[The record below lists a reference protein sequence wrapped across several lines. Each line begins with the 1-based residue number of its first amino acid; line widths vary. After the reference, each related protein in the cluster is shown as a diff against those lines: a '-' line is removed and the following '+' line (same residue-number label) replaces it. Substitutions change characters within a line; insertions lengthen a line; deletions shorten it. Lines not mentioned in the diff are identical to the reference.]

1 MRFSG
6 LLCLASALAV
16 AFAEA
21 DFYSVRTTLEK
32 DWSGSSDSPN
42 KYFREY
48 SVRFIFDK
56 ALTGASPNWI
66 SSSC

>member
-6 LLCLASALAV
+6 LLCLAGALAS
-16 AFAEA
+16 ASAEA

-48 SVRFIFDK
+48 SVQFHLR
-56 ALTGASPNWI
+56 
-66 SSSC
+66 

>member
-48 SVRFIFDK
+48 SV
-56 ALTGASPNWI
+56 
-66 SSSC
+66 